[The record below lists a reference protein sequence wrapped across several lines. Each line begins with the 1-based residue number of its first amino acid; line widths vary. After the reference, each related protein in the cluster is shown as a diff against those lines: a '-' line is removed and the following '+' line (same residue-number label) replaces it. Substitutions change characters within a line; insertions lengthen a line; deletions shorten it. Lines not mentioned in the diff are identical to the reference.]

1 MLNAQASA
9 NRLKILSFS
18 GAFHGRTLGAL
29 SATRS
34 KAIHKVDFPAFD
46 WPVVPFPANR
56 FPLSE
61 YAADNQAAEAR
72 SLELV
77 AAAFRKDP
85 GSIAAIVVE
94 PIQGEGG
101 DCHASPAFFR
111 ALQEIAYANGA
122 LFIADE
128 VQTGG
133 GACGQ
138 WWAHTSWELPAP
150 PDIVTFSKKLQV
162 GGCFFKRELMPYQ
175 PYRIF
180 NTFLGDP
187 LRAAQFQVVA
197 EVIERDGLLENTRIT
212 GEFLVKG
219 LEDLSKRY
227 PELLSQA
234 RGAGTFAAFDL
245 PQPTIQQQFLKKA
258 QSLGLEMGGSGTTSV
273 RFRPALIFAP
283 RHAAEALDRIEAAL
297 KELG

>member
-1 MLNAQASA
+1 
-9 NRLKILSFS
+9 
-18 GAFHGRTLGAL
+18 
-29 SATRS
+29 
-34 KAIHKVDFPAFD
+34 
-46 WPVVPFPANR
+46 
-56 FPLSE
+56 
-61 YAADNQAAEAR
+61 
-72 SLELV
+72 
-77 AAAFRKDP
+77 
-85 GSIAAIVVE
+85 
-94 PIQGEGG
+94 
-101 DCHASPAFFR
+101 
-111 ALQEIAYANGA
+111 
-122 LFIADE
+122 
-128 VQTGG
+128 
-133 GACGQ
+133 
-138 WWAHTSWELPAP
+138 
-150 PDIVTFSKKLQV
+150 
-162 GGCFFKRELMPYQ
+162 MPYQ